1 MADELEKYLS
11 KPTKKRH
18 RRSLRIL
25 LIPDD
30 QAEPRAY
37 SLSMRQLRFA
47 KVLAVLLACHIVC
60 GLYAYTALSRY
71 LARVHSLEQINR
83 QLSENN
89 QRIYELANEFKNL
102 EDTDG
107 KIRAAL
113 GLSGS
118 GNSGANLESMAGATS
133 LLPQRTRLDNQ
144 PASMNASANAGQ
156 IKVGERLNFLQQNN
170 QNGLHDYLRSVP
182 TYLPVEGVLT
192 NDYQQDVKSQGVSTH
207 KGIDIAAPRGSFVRA
222 SADGIVIFAGWTEDL
237 GHLVVLYHG
246 NGYFT
251 YYGHNQRLLVMRNRF
266 VRKAEE
272 IAMVGSSGESS
283 APHLHFEIWKD
294 GMPLDP
300 KQYILAF
307 SGM

>member
-1 MADELEKYLS
+1 MTDELAKYLN
-11 KPTKKRH
+11 KPAKKRH

-30 QAEPRAY
+30 QSEPRAY
-37 SLSMRQLRFA
+37 SLSMRQLA
-47 KVLAVLLACHIVC
+47 SLKVVAVLLACHIVF
-60 GLYAYTALSRY
+60 GLYAYSAISRHVM
-71 LARVHSLEQINR
+71 RINSLEKTNR

-89 QRIYELANEFKNL
+89 QRIHELANEFKTL
-102 EDTDG
+102 QETDD

-113 GLSGS
+113 GLAGS
-118 GNSGANLESMAGATS
+118 GQSGANIESLAGS
-133 LLPQRTRLDNQ
+133 NDLLPQRTRLDSQ
-144 PASMNASANAGQ
+144 PSSLELAAAASQVKLAD
-156 IKVGERLNFLQQNN
+156 RLNILQQHS
-170 QNGLHDYLRSVP
+170 QNGLHEFLRSVP

-192 NDYQQDVKSQGVSTH
+192 KDYQQDARAQGSYSH

-222 SADGIVIFAGWTEDL
+222 SADGMVVFAGWTEDL

-246 NGYFT
+246 DGYFT
-251 YYGHNQRLLVMRNRF
+251 YYGHNQRLLVKRNTF

-272 IAMVGSSGESS
+272 IAMVGSTGESS

-294 GMPLDP
+294 GVPLDP

>member
-11 KPTKKRH
+11 KPMKKRH

-37 SLSMRQLRFA
+37 SLSMRQLRFV
-47 KVLAVLLACHIVC
+47 KVVAVLLGCHFVL
-60 GLYAYTALSRY
+60 GFYAYSAMSRY
-71 LARVHSLEQINR
+71 LARANNLERINR

-89 QRIYELANEFKNL
+89 QRINELANEFKNL
-102 EDTDG
+102 EETDG

-118 GNSGANLESMAGATS
+118 ANSGANLESTAGDTP
-133 LLPQRTRLDNQ
+133 LLPQRTRLDSQ
-144 PASMNASANAGQ
+144 PASMNQSADANQ
-156 IKVGERLNFLQQNN
+156 IKVGERLNFLQQNS

-192 NDYQQDVKSQGVSTH
+192 NDYQQDAKAQGVSTH

-237 GHLVVLYHG
+237 GHLAVLYHG

-251 YYGHNQRLLVMRNRF
+251 YYGHNQRLLVQRNTF

-307 SGM
+307 SKM

>member
-47 KVLAVLLACHIVC
+47 KVLVVLLACHIVF
-60 GLYAYTALSRY
+60 GFYAYSALSRY
-71 LARVHSLEQINR
+71 LVRVHSLEQINR

-113 GLSGS
+113 GLSGP
-118 GNSGANLESMAGATS
+118 GNSGANLESMAGTTS

-144 PASMNASANAGQ
+144 PASMSASANASQ
-156 IKVGERLNFLQQNN
+156 IKVGERLNFLQQNS

-192 NDYQQDVKSQGVSTH
+192 NDYQQDAKSQGVSTH
-207 KGIDIAAPRGSFVRA
+207 NGIDIAAPRGSFVRA

-294 GMPLDP
+294 GLPLDP